1 MLLRDRKR
9 FGAVMTTVLAIF
21 ATLVFAFVPAGSH
34 SLSLHSQGF
43 AIASDAHAHD
53 NGSHSHDDDLDLSMG
68 ASDAVDHHHADHTHE
83 KVGLVAAL
91 DDVLRTGLRASYRI
105 VDLHPDGGP
114 PYGIHRP
121 PRSMNLV

>member
-9 FGAVMTTVLAIF
+9 FGAVMTTVLAIV

-43 AIASDAHAHD
+43 AIANDAHSLDHGD
-53 NGSHSHDDDLDLSMG
+53 HTHDDDLDLSMG
-68 ASDAVDHHHADHTHE
+68 ASDAAGHHHADHTHE
-83 KVGLVAAL
+83 KVGLVAVL
-91 DDVLRTGLRASYRI
+91 GDVLRTALRASYLT
-105 VDLHPDGGP
+105 VDGHPDGGP
-114 PYGIHRP
+114 PHSIDRP